1 MKTNN
6 NLKVRVIIS
15 TRLTKSE
22 FLQNSQTAKSIKYF
36 IDTSPVQVKCYYENN
51 IGLSEIYNKEINEAG
66 YSSVILVFMHDDILI
81 ADYFW
86 TKKVRDGLDQ
96 FSIVGLIGNQ
106 KRHPYQPSWRF
117 LDLNF
122 KVDKFDNYSGVV
134 GHGTR
139 FPPKILS
146 NFGTPLK
153 KCKIIDGLFIAVDS
167 RTLLKT
173 GLRFDER
180 FKFNFYDI
188 DFCRSAE
195 NLGLDIGTIPL
206 SVVHESPGNFG
217 DDWKNSYKI
226 YINKWKE

>member
-106 KRHPYQPSWRF
+106 KRHPYQPS
-117 LDLNF
+117 
-122 KVDKFDNYSGVV
+122 
-134 GHGTR
+134 
-139 FPPKILS
+139 
-146 NFGTPLK
+146 
-153 KCKIIDGLFIAVDS
+153 
-167 RTLLKT
+167 
-173 GLRFDER
+173 
-180 FKFNFYDI
+180 
-188 DFCRSAE
+188 
-195 NLGLDIGTIPL
+195 
-206 SVVHESPGNFG
+206 
-217 DDWKNSYKI
+217 
-226 YINKWKE
+226 